1 MHADFENQSWIIWS
15 RRLYRQSKLKY
26 RHLER
31 SFRPRKAVFAMKDT
45 SPSYRCKVS
54 SGNSRALL
62 KLGWKT
68 YPVQVF
74 EMSRDSFSVRV
85 PVPIANR
92 VSIGS
97 KPKLLYQEMLW
108 QVLCTQKW
116 VSEDKLVDLEFQQVA
131 ELTPPKLVSQP
142 VGGAAR
148 QVQAIPRDSTLTV
161 ASGVALILMVLIM
174 PAWGGQ
180 WGTSDAICNAVQ
192 TVWDTLG
199 QMVGLKRSN

>member
-1 MHADFENQSWIIWS
+1 
-15 RRLYRQSKLKY
+15 
-26 RHLER
+26 
-31 SFRPRKAVFAMKDT
+31 MKDT
-45 SPSYRCKVS
+45 SPAYRCKVS
-54 SGNSRALL
+54 SGNSHASLQ
-62 KLGWKT
+62 LGWKS

-85 PVPIANR
+85 PVAIAKR

-116 VSEDKLVDLEFQQVA
+116 PGENQLIDLEFQQLA
-131 ELTPPKLVSQP
+131 ELTPPKVASQL

-161 ASGVALILMVLIM
+161 ALVAALILMVLIM

-180 WGTSDAICNAVQ
+180 WGTSDAICTAVQ

>member
-1 MHADFENQSWIIWS
+1 M
-15 RRLYRQSKLKY
+15 RLYRYSQLEN
-26 RHLER
+26 RQLER
-31 SFRPRKAVFAMKDT
+31 SSRLRKEASVMKDT

-54 SGNSRALL
+54 SSNSRASL
-62 KLGWKT
+62 KLGWKS

-85 PVPIANR
+85 PEVIANR

-116 VSEDKLVDLEFQQVA
+116 IGENKLVDMEFHQVA
-131 ELTPPKLVSQP
+131 ELTPPKLVSQR

-148 QVQAIPRDSTLTV
+148 PIQAIPHDSTLTV
-161 ASGVALILMVLIM
+161 ATGVALILMVLIM

-199 QMVGLKRSN
+199 QMVGLKRST